1 MEEKILLLSKEYKE
15 SKSGETLSKIS
26 ELISETPLKEI
37 NQILLSTSK
46 PSLFLETILLGI
58 NS

>member
-46 PSLFLETILLGI
+46 PSLFLETILLG
-58 NS
+58 N